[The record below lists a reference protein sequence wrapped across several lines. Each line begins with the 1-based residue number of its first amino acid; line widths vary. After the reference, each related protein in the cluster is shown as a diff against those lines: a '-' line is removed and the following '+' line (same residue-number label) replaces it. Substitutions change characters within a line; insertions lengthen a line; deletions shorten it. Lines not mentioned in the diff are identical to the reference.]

1 MAAATST
8 AGAKNDR
15 VSDHNAMKLA
25 ELVTRGVE
33 KLRLVAGHG
42 QVTQFGVVS
51 RSNIRVSDIP
61 AEIDNCGG
69 LADVIEVSH
78 HVLAIRLVF
87 CDAAYCSP
95 M

>member
-1 MAAATST
+1 MRLY
-8 AGAKNDR
+8 AKNDR

-42 QVTQFGVVS
+42 QVTQFGVVI
-51 RSNIRVSDIP
+51 RSNIRVSGIL

-69 LADVIEVSH
+69 LADVVEVSH
-78 HVLAIRLVF
+78 HVLAIRLVL
-87 CDAAYCSP
+87 CDAACC
-95 M
+95 